1 MFSLILALTSLHP
14 SYILIHMFVRQVK
27 RQTTGNISVQI
38 VRSYRNAKGEP
49 RQKIVRHMGSAPPG
63 EPLEALL
70 RAAEVEKKRLA
81 ESMQPSLFPSED
93 RAQKLVELR
102 KGEQEDKPLPIA
114 DARKLEEE
122 ARYKLGYHEVFG
134 ELYSQLGF
142 DRAWGA
148 RNRMAGRLFRQAVLM
163 RLAAPGRSKS
173 AHAKLSRE
181 HGVEVSVDKLYRM
194 MDKVDSS
201 RIQRFQGIVSE
212 EVTGLLGGEV
222 EVVFFDV
229 TTLSFAS
236 DREDGFLKK
245 GWSKDGKPHRV
256 QVVMGLFQSAEGLP
270 LGYELFSGNTADVST
285 LEPAIE
291 GLRGRMNLG
300 RVVFVGDAGMMSEGN
315 IEVLERR
322 GYDWVVAARLRS
334 MSREDQDRVFD
345 HAQWEDTGDGKF
357 LGDMEVRGRR
367 LVLRH
372 CEKRARKDSVDREK
386 ALEKLEGRMARGIK
400 GNGRRGRFLKIES
413 GAVSIDEEAVRRDGK
428 FDGLHGVWTS
438 LERERHSAEEV
449 YGHYGELWRIEEGF
463 RVMKHTMAVR
473 PVFHWTRRRVEAHMA
488 ICFVAFA
495 LLRMLRF
502 RHNCYHGGKEPMS
515 EGEILSELG
524 RVEASLVH
532 DRGSGKRYL
541 IPSGSSSGQRSLYA
555 ALGLKLRR
563 QTLLVDSY

>member
-1 MFSLILALTSLHP
+1 MLIP
-14 SYILIHMFVRQVK
+14 MFVRQVK

-93 RAQKLVELR
+93 RAQKLVYLR
-102 KGEQEDKPLPIA
+102 KAEQEDKPFPIA

-134 ELYSQLGF
+134 ELYAQLGF
-142 DRAWGA
+142 DRVWGA

-173 AHAKLSRE
+173 AHAKLSRD

-201 RIQRFQGIVSE
+201 RIQRLQGIVSE
-212 EVTGLLGGEV
+212 EVMGLLGGEV

-236 DREDGFLKK
+236 DREDGFLRK
-245 GWSKDGKPHRV
+245 GWSKDGRPHRV

-270 LGYELFSGNTADVST
+270 LGYELFPGNTADVST

-291 GLRGRMNLG
+291 GLRRRMNLG
-300 RVVFVGDAGMMSEGN
+300 RVVFVGDAGMMSKGN
-315 IEVLERR
+315 IEVLEGR

-334 MSREDQDRVFD
+334 MSREDQDRVFG
-345 HAQWEDTGDGKF
+345 HGEWEDKGDGKF
-357 LGDMEVRGRR
+357 LGDMEVGGRR

-372 CEKRARKDSVDREK
+372 CGKRARKDSVDREK
-386 ALEKLEGRMARGIK
+386 VLEKLGKRLEGGIK

-413 GAVSIDEEAVRRDGK
+413 GAVSIDEEAVERDKK

-438 LERERHSAEEV
+438 LERESAEEV
-449 YGHYGELWRIEEGF
+449 YRHYGELWRIEEGF

-502 RHNCYHGGKEPMS
+502 RHNCYHGGKEPLS

-524 RVEASLVH
+524 RVEASLVC

-541 IPSGSSSGQRSLYA
+541 IPSSSSSAQRSLYA